1 MAYIDKITAI
11 NSSNNTSEVFDVK
24 DTTSGYTTNT
34 GTVTKVTVGSDL
46 KVGNTA
52 GGNITTTGTITHA
65 NSVTAKTTQALY
77 PIKYDAQGHITGSGS
92 AITNISAFTN
102 DVGYVTS
109 EDIPEG
115 ASAYTGTTSAVGT
128 TASGG
133 TSNGFARGD
142 HVHNITKT
150 TIDSTLGTGSGTT
163 KFYREDGS
171 WATPNYI
178 ANTDEKLKIAAVTS
192 GTTYYPVV
200 AANSTAAATRQ
211 YDATGL
217 AYAGTNGTTSA
228 VGTAKITLGNST
240 TSGTANNKKG
250 QITLY
255 GSTAYATTIDP
266 GSPTA
271 ARTITLPN
279 KTGTVALTSD
289 IPTISYPVTSV
300 NTKTGA
306 VSLTASD
313 VGAFEKLPYA
323 IGTTEAGIRPYV
335 DQARANRLAFLPA
348 DQIIIEKT
356 IDGGTTW
363 TDAGYTDD
371 RKIDIFTENNGRGV
385 DIPLLNNAKSTLCGL
400 RVTITGMKYNVPAN
414 TAETSKYNYWSSSY
428 ISSVERYFNVREW
441 WFWLSANKDTIR
453 PEIYCAT
460 GANPN
465 NWVTVFNSD
474 FGMTG
479 WSGSDWIRSGDGK
492 TFGGGTTQTSNYWNW
507 RIVFWSR
514 YAEGKTSFQSTTA
527 QSIIQIRCYGDS
539 VWNSSNNLMDKDHL
553 YYWDNYKNATFPA
566 KVTLGTAPTANM
578 DAATK
583 KYVDDNIPTKTSDLT
598 NDSGF
603 ITSDNKVKQSPIGNS
618 TLRKGVLLS
627 YDSYSGLSNETTNI
641 SYVSNRFLFCPG
653 NSSDTVPGL
662 EVLDS
667 SGNKSSRLSY
677 NNVILQNSSNAYRTT
692 VTAGTPTA
700 NNTVTLPSA
709 TGTVALT
716 SDIPTKV
723 SELTNDSGFIT
734 SYTDTKNTAGSTNT
748 SSKIYLI
755 GATSQA
761 ANPQTYSHD
770 TAYVGTDG
778 YLYSNSKKT
787 LVEQYSNNGY
797 VLNVTPSVSN
807 SSADFT
813 VQASLDNSG
822 NFYNTLHLGSD
833 GFYISNDID
842 EKNWIYIDNN
852 GTTPVSIKGIKT
864 PQDQYDAVNKKYVDD
879 HIPTIPDI
887 SGKVN
892 ITETNNGV
900 TTNIIRNNDTHSLVL
915 STTSS
920 TESSSLYIEPG
931 QISLSTQTSSLVLAP
946 SEVLINTDP
955 DNGRGPQIHMSES
968 DNTATIKAQS
978 IKLEGLS
985 NKGVYTLA
993 GSATASRTI
1002 TLPNKTGTVAL
1013 TSDIPTVPT
1022 NISAFTND
1030 AGYITSAD
1038 VPEGAS
1044 AYTGTISAVGTTAS
1058 SGTNNGFARGDHTHN
1073 ITKTTIDSVLG
1084 TGSGTTKYYREDGTW
1099 VTPTD
1104 TKNTAGSTNT
1114 SSKIFLIGAT
1124 SQAANPQ
1131 TYSHDTAYV
1140 GTDGK
1145 LYSASKVVLVGGS
1158 NASSSVTI
1166 TPTTTDVYSMTSA
1179 GSVTAGT
1186 KASFTRGTF
1195 SQGTLPTMTWAM
1207 DSTDTKKLNITFSQG
1222 TLPTHAA
1229 DSFTAN
1235 TPTAVTLPGRSSAIK
1250 AWTGYSAA
1258 TAAAQAFTGVTG

>member
-11 NSSNNTSEVFDVK
+11 NSSNNTSEVFDIK

-46 KVGNTA
+46 KVGSTA

-92 AITNISAFTN
+92 AVTNISAFTN

-115 ASAYTGTTSAVGT
+115 ASAYTGTISAVGT
-128 TASGG
+128 AASSG

-142 HVHNITKT
+142 HTHNITKT

-171 WATPNYI
+171 WATPDYI

-200 AANSTAAATRQ
+200 AANSTTAATRQ

-240 TSGTANNKKG
+240 ASGTANNKKG

-271 ARTITLPN
+271 ARTITLPD
-279 KTGTVALTSD
+279 KAGTVALTSD

-313 VGAFEKLPYA
+313 VGAAASSHAHGNITSGGDITATAPTIA
-323 IGTTEAGIRPYV
+323 SG
-335 DQARANRLAFLPA
+335 
-348 DQIIIEKT
+348 DQIIINDNSASKIT
-356 IDGGTTW
+356 NGPTFDGSTTTKALTQKGTW
-363 TDAGYTDD
+363 
-371 RKIDIFTENNGRGV
+371 
-385 DIPLLNNAKSTLCGL
+385 
-400 RVTITGMKYNVPAN
+400 
-414 TAETSKYNYWSSSY
+414 ETFSK
-428 ISSVERYFNVREW
+428 F
-441 WFWLSANKDTIR
+441 
-453 PEIYCAT
+453 
-460 GANPN
+460 
-465 NWVTVFNSD
+465 
-474 FGMTG
+474 
-479 WSGSDWIRSGDGK
+479 SGSYDDL
-492 TFGGGTTQTSNYWNW
+492 SN
-507 RIVFWSR
+507 
-514 YAEGKTSFQSTTA
+514 K
-527 QSIIQIRCYGDS
+527 
-539 VWNSSNNLMDKDHL
+539 
-553 YYWDNYKNATFPA
+553 
-566 KVTLGTAPTANM
+566 PT
-578 DAATK
+578 
-583 KYVDDNIPTKTSDLT
+583 IPTVPTNISAFT
-598 NDSGF
+598 NDSG
-603 ITSDNKVKQSPIGNS
+603 
-618 TLRKGVLLS
+618 
-627 YDSYSGLSNETTNI
+627 Y
-641 SYVSNRFLFCPG
+641 
-653 NSSDTVPGL
+653 
-662 EVLDS
+662 
-667 SGNKSSRLSY
+667 
-677 NNVILQNSSNAYRTT
+677 
-692 VTAGTPTA
+692 
-700 NNTVTLPSA
+700 
-709 TGTVALT
+709 
-716 SDIPTKV
+716 
-723 SELTNDSGFIT
+723 IT

-761 ANPQTYSHD
+761 ANPQTYSNSKLYYTRSSGLYSEGGNDDNFSVISQSSRKIDLYVSTDNTSHTPKVTVD
-770 TAYVGTDG
+770 ETGVYVGDTTV
-778 YLYSNSKKT
+778 SSSTIT
-787 LVEQYSNNGY
+787 L
-797 VLNVTPSVSN
+797 
-807 SSADFT
+807 
-813 VQASLDNSG
+813 NSG
-822 NFYNTLHLGSD
+822 LWWSD
-833 GFYISNDID
+833 SDNYVRI
-842 EKNWIYIDNN
+842 KNLIAPTNN
-852 GTTPVSIKGIKT
+852 L
-864 PQDQYDAVNKKYVDD
+864 DAANKKYVDD
-879 HIPTIPDI
+879 SIPTNV
-887 SGKVN
+887 SQ
-892 ITETNNGV
+892 
-900 TTNIIRNNDTHSLVL
+900 L
-915 STTSS
+915 
-920 TESSSLYIEPG
+920 
-931 QISLSTQTSSLVLAP
+931 
-946 SEVLINTDP
+946 
-955 DNGRGPQIHMSES
+955 
-968 DNTATIKAQS
+968 
-978 IKLEGLS
+978 
-985 NKGVYTLA
+985 
-993 GSATASRTI
+993 
-1002 TLPNKTGTVAL
+1002 
-1013 TSDIPTVPT
+1013 
-1022 NISAFTND
+1022 TND
-1030 AGYITSAD
+1030 SGYITSAD

-1044 AYTGTISAVGTTAS
+1044 AYTGTISAVGTAAS
-1058 SGTNNGFARGDHTHN
+1058 SGTNNGFARGDHVHN
-1073 ITKTTIDSVLG
+1073 ITSSTITSALG
-1084 TGSGTTKYYREDGTW
+1084 YTPGTSNLAIGTTATTAAAGNHTHTTSLTTSTGTSTVSLSANSKYQITAGGTS
-1099 VTPTD
+1099 VIFTTPSDSD

-1145 LYSASKVVLVGGS
+1145 LYSASKAVLVGGS

-1258 TAAAQAFTGVTG
+1258 TADAQTFTGVTA

>member
-11 NSSNNTSEVFDVK
+11 NSSNNTSEVFDIK

-77 PIKYDAQGHITGSGS
+77 PIAYDAQGHITGSGS
-92 AITNISAFTN
+92 AVTNISAFTN

-128 TASGG
+128 AASGG

-200 AANSTAAATRQ
+200 AANSTTAATRQ

-228 VGTAKITLGNST
+228 VGTAKITLGNNT
-240 TSGTANNKKG
+240 ASGTANNKKG
-250 QITLY
+250 QVVLY

-289 IPTISYPVTSV
+289 IPTVSYPVTSV
-300 NTKTGA
+300 NSKTGA

-356 IDGGTTW
+356 TDGGTTW

-371 RKIDIFTENNGRGV
+371 QKIGLFSENGYSIT
-385 DIPLLNNAKSTLCGL
+385 IPLLNNAKSTLCGL

-441 WFWLSANKDTIR
+441 WFWLSSNNDTIR

-465 NWVTVFNSD
+465 TWTTVFNSD
-474 FGMTG
+474 FGMAG
-479 WSGSDWIRSGDGK
+479 WSGSDWIRAGDAK
-492 TFGGGTTQTSNYWNW
+492 TFGGGTTQTGNFWNW
-507 RIVFWSR
+507 RIIFWSR

-527 QSIIQIRCYGDS
+527 QSINQIRCYGDS
-539 VWNSSNNLMDKDHL
+539 VWSSSNNLMAKDHL
-553 YYWDNYKNATFPA
+553 YSWDNYKNVTFPA
-566 KVTLGTAPTANM
+566 KVTLGAAPTANM

-627 YDSYSGLSNETTNI
+627 YDSYSGLSNETTNT

-734 SYTDTKNTAGSTNT
+734 SYTDTKNTTGSTNT

-813 VQASLDNSG
+813 VQASLDNGG

-864 PQDQYDAVNKKYVDD
+864 PQEQYDAVNKKYVDD
-879 HIPTIPDI
+879 NIPT
-887 SGKVN
+887 KV
-892 ITETNNGV
+892 
-900 TTNIIRNNDTHSLVL
+900 SQL
-915 STTSS
+915 
-920 TESSSLYIEPG
+920 
-931 QISLSTQTSSLVLAP
+931 
-946 SEVLINTDP
+946 
-955 DNGRGPQIHMSES
+955 
-968 DNTATIKAQS
+968 
-978 IKLEGLS
+978 
-985 NKGVYTLA
+985 
-993 GSATASRTI
+993 
-1002 TLPNKTGTVAL
+1002 
-1013 TSDIPTVPT
+1013 
-1022 NISAFTND
+1022 TND
-1030 AGYITSAD
+1030 SGYITSAD

-1073 ITKTTIDSVLG
+1073 ITKATINSVLG

-1235 TPTAVTLPGRSSAIK
+1235 TPTAVTLPGRSSSAIK

-1258 TAAAQAFTGVTG
+1258 TAAAQAFTGVTA

>member
-11 NSSNNTSEVFDVK
+11 NSSNNTSEVFDIK

-46 KVGNTA
+46 KVGSTA

-77 PIKYDAQGHITGSGS
+77 PIRFDAQGHITGSGS

-115 ASAYTGTTSAVGT
+115 ASAYTGTISAVS
-128 TASGG
+128 TAASSG

-142 HVHNITKT
+142 HTHNITKT

-200 AANSTAAATRQ
+200 AANSTAAAARQ

-240 TSGTANNKKG
+240 ASGTANNKKG
-250 QITLY
+250 QIILY

-271 ARTITLPN
+271 ARTLTLPN
-279 KTGTVALTSD
+279 K
-289 IPTISYPVTSV
+289 
-300 NTKTGA
+300 
-306 VSLTASD
+306 
-313 VGAFEKLPYA
+313 
-323 IGTTEAGIRPYV
+323 
-335 DQARANRLAFLPA
+335 
-348 DQIIIEKT
+348 
-356 IDGGTTW
+356 
-363 TDAGYTDD
+363 
-371 RKIDIFTENNGRGV
+371 
-385 DIPLLNNAKSTLCGL
+385 
-400 RVTITGMKYNVPAN
+400 
-414 TAETSKYNYWSSSY
+414 
-428 ISSVERYFNVREW
+428 
-441 WFWLSANKDTIR
+441 
-453 PEIYCAT
+453 
-460 GANPN
+460 
-465 NWVTVFNSD
+465 
-474 FGMTG
+474 
-479 WSGSDWIRSGDGK
+479 
-492 TFGGGTTQTSNYWNW
+492 
-507 RIVFWSR
+507 
-514 YAEGKTSFQSTTA
+514 
-527 QSIIQIRCYGDS
+527 
-539 VWNSSNNLMDKDHL
+539 
-553 YYWDNYKNATFPA
+553 
-566 KVTLGTAPTANM
+566 
-578 DAATK
+578 
-583 KYVDDNIPTKTSDLT
+583 
-598 NDSGF
+598 
-603 ITSDNKVKQSPIGNS
+603 
-618 TLRKGVLLS
+618 
-627 YDSYSGLSNETTNI
+627 
-641 SYVSNRFLFCPG
+641 
-653 NSSDTVPGL
+653 
-662 EVLDS
+662 
-667 SGNKSSRLSY
+667 
-677 NNVILQNSSNAYRTT
+677 
-692 VTAGTPTA
+692 
-700 NNTVTLPSA
+700 

-723 SELTNDSGFIT
+723 SELTNDTGYIT

-748 SSKIYLI
+748 TSKIFLV

-761 ANPQTYSHD
+761 ANPQTYSNSKLYYTRSSGLYSEGGNDDNFSVISQSGRKIDLQVSTDNTSHTPKVTID
-770 TAYVGTDG
+770 ETGVYVGDTTV
-778 YLYSNSKKT
+778 SSSTIT
-787 LVEQYSNNGY
+787 L
-797 VLNVTPSVSN
+797 
-807 SSADFT
+807 
-813 VQASLDNSG
+813 NSG
-822 NFYNTLHLGSD
+822 LWWSD
-833 GFYISNDID
+833 SDNYVRI
-842 EKNWIYIDNN
+842 KNLIAPTNN
-852 GTTPVSIKGIKT
+852 L
-864 PQDQYDAVNKKYVDD
+864 DAANKKYVDD
-879 HIPTIPDI
+879 SIPTNV
-887 SGKVN
+887 SQ
-892 ITETNNGV
+892 
-900 TTNIIRNNDTHSLVL
+900 L
-915 STTSS
+915 
-920 TESSSLYIEPG
+920 
-931 QISLSTQTSSLVLAP
+931 
-946 SEVLINTDP
+946 
-955 DNGRGPQIHMSES
+955 
-968 DNTATIKAQS
+968 
-978 IKLEGLS
+978 
-985 NKGVYTLA
+985 
-993 GSATASRTI
+993 
-1002 TLPNKTGTVAL
+1002 
-1013 TSDIPTVPT
+1013 
-1022 NISAFTND
+1022 TND
-1030 AGYITSAD
+1030 SGYITSAD

-1044 AYTGTISAVGTTAS
+1044 AYTGTISAVGTAAS
-1058 SGTNNGFARGDHTHN
+1058 SGTNNGFARGDHVHN

-1099 VTPTD
+1099 VAPTD

-1258 TAAAQAFTGVTG
+1258 TAAAQTFTGVTA

>member
-11 NSSNNTSEVFDVK
+11 NSSNNTSEVFDIK

-65 NSVTAKTTQALY
+65 NSVTAKTTQGLY
-77 PIKYDAQGHITGSGS
+77 PIKYDAHGHITGSGS
-92 AITNISAFTN
+92 AIINISAFTN
-102 DVGYVTS
+102 DAGYVTS

-128 TASGG
+128 TSSGG
-133 TSNGFARGD
+133 TSNNFARGD

-200 AANSTAAATRQ
+200 AANSTAAAARQ

-217 AYAGTNGTTSA
+217 AYDGTNGTTSA

-240 TSGTANNKKG
+240 ASGTANNKKG
-250 QITLY
+250 QVVLY

-313 VGAFEKLPYA
+313 VGAAASSHAHGNITSGGDITATAPTIA
-323 IGTTEAGIRPYV
+323 SG
-335 DQARANRLAFLPA
+335 
-348 DQIIIEKT
+348 DQIIINDNSASKIT
-356 IDGGTTW
+356 NGPTFDGSTTTTALTPKGTW
-363 TDAGYTDD
+363 
-371 RKIDIFTENNGRGV
+371 
-385 DIPLLNNAKSTLCGL
+385 
-400 RVTITGMKYNVPAN
+400 
-414 TAETSKYNYWSSSY
+414 ETFSK
-428 ISSVERYFNVREW
+428 F
-441 WFWLSANKDTIR
+441 
-453 PEIYCAT
+453 
-460 GANPN
+460 
-465 NWVTVFNSD
+465 
-474 FGMTG
+474 
-479 WSGSDWIRSGDGK
+479 SGSYNDLTNK
-492 TFGGGTTQTSNYWNW
+492 
-507 RIVFWSR
+507 
-514 YAEGKTSFQSTTA
+514 
-527 QSIIQIRCYGDS
+527 
-539 VWNSSNNLMDKDHL
+539 
-553 YYWDNYKNATFPA
+553 
-566 KVTLGTAPTANM
+566 PT
-578 DAATK
+578 
-583 KYVDDNIPTKTSDLT
+583 IPTKTSDLT

-603 ITSDNKVKQSPIGNS
+603 ITSDNKVKQSPIGDS

-627 YDSYSGLSNETTNI
+627 YDSYSGLSNETTNT

-653 NSSDTVPGL
+653 NSSGTIPSL
-662 EVLDS
+662 EVLNS
-667 SGNKSSRLSY
+667 SGNKSARLSY
-677 NNVILQNSSNAYRTT
+677 DHVILQNSSNTYETT
-692 VTAGTPTA
+692 ITAGTPTA
-700 NNTVTLPSA
+700 NRTL
-709 TGTVALT
+709 
-716 SDIPTKV
+716 
-723 SELTNDSGFIT
+723 
-734 SYTDTKNTAGSTNT
+734 
-748 SSKIYLI
+748 
-755 GATSQA
+755 
-761 ANPQTYSHD
+761 
-770 TAYVGTDG
+770 
-778 YLYSNSKKT
+778 
-787 LVEQYSNNGY
+787 
-797 VLNVTPSVSN
+797 
-807 SSADFT
+807 
-813 VQASLDNSG
+813 
-822 NFYNTLHLGSD
+822 
-833 GFYISNDID
+833 
-842 EKNWIYIDNN
+842 
-852 GTTPVSIKGIKT
+852 
-864 PQDQYDAVNKKYVDD
+864 
-879 HIPTIPDI
+879 
-887 SGKVN
+887 
-892 ITETNNGV
+892 
-900 TTNIIRNNDTHSLVL
+900 
-915 STTSS
+915 
-920 TESSSLYIEPG
+920 
-931 QISLSTQTSSLVLAP
+931 
-946 SEVLINTDP
+946 
-955 DNGRGPQIHMSES
+955 
-968 DNTATIKAQS
+968 
-978 IKLEGLS
+978 
-985 NKGVYTLA
+985 
-993 GSATASRTI
+993 

-1044 AYTGTISAVGTTAS
+1044 AYTGTISAVGTAAS

-1084 TGSGTTKYYREDGTW
+1084 TGSGTAKYYREDGTW

-1158 NASSSVTI
+1158 NAASSVSI
-1166 TPTTTDVYSMTSA
+1166 TPSTTAVYSMTSA

-1235 TPTAVTLPGRSSAIK
+1235 TPTAVTLPGRSSAIN